1 MRFVSVV
8 DMWVYRYGEWGF
20 IVVKHDQIISRSVS
34 QKVSAIQSRGSIV
47 AQLNRPS
54 AFHTLTH
61 TITLEREPGQFA
73 PFSWIN
79 RFLKL
84 DTQASFSE
92 AIKGMIKLLILL
104 LLP

>member
-1 MRFVSVV
+1 M
-8 DMWVYRYGEWGF
+8 
-20 IVVKHDQIISRSVS
+20 VVKRDQIISRSLS
-34 QKVSAIQSRGSIV
+34 QKVSAIQSRDSIT
-47 AQLNRPS
+47 AQLNPHS

-61 TITLEREPGQFA
+61 TITLEGDPGPFA
-73 PFSWIN
+73 PLSWNN

-84 DTQASFSE
+84 DTQAGFSE